1 MINKENK
8 VKLCYILLK
17 LQKPKKLTKQRR
29 NVTKTNQLLTIII
42 NNYEM

>member
-17 LQKPKKLTKQRR
+17 LQKPKKINKAKEKC
-29 NVTKTNQLLTIII
+29 NKNKSVTD
-42 NNYEM
+42 NNYKQL